1 MLVPEVSVLD
11 RVDFMLKSPGLTIR
25 NKLNGMRVLTG
36 CSRCLRIIL
45 FMICEEAV

>member
-1 MLVPEVSVLD
+1 MLVPAVSVD